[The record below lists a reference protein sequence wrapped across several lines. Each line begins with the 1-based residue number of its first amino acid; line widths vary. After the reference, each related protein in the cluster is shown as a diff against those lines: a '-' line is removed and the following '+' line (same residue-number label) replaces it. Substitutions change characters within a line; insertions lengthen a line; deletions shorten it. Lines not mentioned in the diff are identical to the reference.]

1 MLDAIGFAYCIQ
13 ARAKGAALNAPTKE
27 NAMASLK
34 YKFDGERDDCL
45 MLLNNDGLTD
55 LHDIAVL
62 YETGLGMISLLEGS
76 DEEIEREENKFSNL
90 NRILRELREE
100 TERLTKRRR

>member
-1 MLDAIGFAYCIQ
+1 M
-13 ARAKGAALNAPTKE
+13 T
-27 NAMASLK
+27 SLK
-34 YKFDGERDDCL
+34 YKFDGEQDDCL

-62 YETGLGMISLLEGS
+62 YETGIGMIGLLEDS
-76 DEEIEREENKFSNL
+76 DEVIEEEENKFSNL
-90 NRILRELREE
+90 NRILKELREE

>member
-1 MLDAIGFAYCIQ
+1 
-13 ARAKGAALNAPTKE
+13 
-27 NAMASLK
+27 MASFE
-34 YKFDGERDDCL
+34 YKFNGEQDDCL

-62 YETGLGMISLLEGS
+62 YETGIGMIGLLEDS
-76 DEEIEREENKFSNL
+76 DEVIKEEENKFSNL

-100 TERLTKRRR
+100 TERLTNRRR